1 MAAGQVSIIGQS
13 AQCIFLLPSL
23 DTTDIFL
30 NVGTGHD
37 YKIFVVQS
45 IVMILI
51 MAWLS

>member
-23 DTTDIFL
+23 DIYL